1 MAGTGRNM
9 AKNANPRRYAQ
20 AVFEIALGKNELDRW
35 QADLQKIIGAANV
48 ADFLDVLDSP
58 RIEFK
63 NKARLLKES
72 LGDINPLALNLML
85 LLIERSEVKLITEIA
100 AMYGSLMDK
109 YHGVE
114 TAEVVTAVTL
124 NDEEKEALAA
134 KLGAVVDA
142 KVELKTEVEPGIL
155 GGIIARVGGKLLDG
169 STRSKLVALK
179 KDLVGRG

>member
-1 MAGTGRNM
+1 M

-20 AVFEIALGKNELDRW
+20 AVFEIALEKNELDRW
-35 QADLQKIIGAANV
+35 QADFQKIIGAVNV

-63 NKARLLKES
+63 DKTGLLKES

-100 AMYGSLMDK
+100 AIYGSLLDT

-114 TAEVVTAVTL
+114 TAEVVTAVAL
-124 NDEEKEALAA
+124 NDEEKAALAS

-142 KVELKTEVEPGIL
+142 KVELKTEVDPEIL

-169 STRSKLVALK
+169 STRSKLAALK